1 MFFIA
6 NTLFLSGVDNK
17 IIINKKKTHTLLPT
31 KNKMM
36 VVETAALNLFYFVYL
51 LFALFPS
58 TFTSIMTDL
67 LSKRVEDN
75 HVMVHTAIHRI
86 RQDAATFRKM

>member
-1 MFFIA
+1 M
-6 NTLFLSGVDNK
+6 
-17 IIINKKKTHTLLPT
+17 PT

-67 LSKRVEDN
+67 LSKRVED
-75 HVMVHTAIHRI
+75 HHMMVHTAIHRI
-86 RQDAATFRKM
+86 RQDAATFSKM

>member
-17 IIINKKKTHTLLPT
+17 IIINKKNSHIIAHE
-31 KNKMM
+31 NNMM

-51 LFALFPS
+51 IYALFPS

-67 LSKRVEDN
+67 RG
-75 HVMVHTAIHRI
+75 
-86 RQDAATFRKM
+86 